1 MKKKDEIIRTL
12 RTELEESTSLKMLS
26 ERQLLLAVPTNEN
39 NLSEN
44 RNLQILLDEEIQEH
58 LRSKFDL
65 NKIQNKLSTIQLN
78 NDEINKSKNN
88 NILIQEKQELIQ
100 KQQQY
105 ELESLRENTV
115 DQAEQIRVRK
125 KMVKLVKSRKKKRN
139 EII

>member
-12 RTELEESTSLKMLS
+12 KTELEESTSLKMLS

>member
-58 LRSKFDL
+58 LKSKFDL

>member
-12 RTELEESTSLKMLS
+12 KTELEESTSLKMLS

-58 LRSKFDL
+58 LKSKFDL